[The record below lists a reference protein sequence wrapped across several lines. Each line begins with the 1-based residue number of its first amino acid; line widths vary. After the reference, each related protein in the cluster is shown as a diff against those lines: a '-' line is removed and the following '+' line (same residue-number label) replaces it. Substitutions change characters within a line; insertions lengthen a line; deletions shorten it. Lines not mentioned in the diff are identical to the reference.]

1 MFRVGTYPKS
11 CLKLVCRFLFPPTP
25 FQKRFISSLISCQA
39 RKCSGL
45 MGRHIDAAFQQPLP
59 RWWCS
64 ASGCTSSSRRRTSL
78 SGSRPGYCLAPALGQ
93 LGANRGPPDQILLLD
108 ELHRGCRWSTLEQE
122 RNMKWVGFFFNL
134 AGGAFLGGLTNQ
146 NFSTAA
152 PSWAADH
159 PPGSAEVKL
168 GPSQLH

>member
-39 RKCSGL
+39 RKCPGL
-45 MGRHIDAAFQQPLP
+45 MGRRIDAAFQQPLP

-122 RNMKWVGFFFNL
+122 RNMKWVGFFLFSQRGL
-134 AGGAFLGGLTNQ
+134 PGGSNQPKFFHSCSQLGCG
-146 NFSTAA
+146 
-152 PSWAADH
+152 P